1 MTLTSLAPDAPSG
14 AGRSSQIDLDKGALW
29 THRLRGGPLRLR
41 CTAGSVWITRE
52 GDPSDVVLEAGASY
66 GGTGRGLLVVEALE
80 PAQIAVAASEGWEKV
95 RAALQGARDRWLV
108 LLALAAVYVIWG
120 STYLGMRVGL
130 ETLPPFFL
138 GGARFLLAGAL
149 LYGALRLRGAPA
161 PTWRQWGAAARVG
174 VLLLVF
180 GNGLVAVA
188 QQWVS
193 SGVAAVVVSTMPLWM
208 ALITSVRGAAARRAG
223 EVPADGQVSRGEWI
237 GLLVGF
243 AGAALLHAGDSLHAE
258 HAGALLIVLA
268 PIAWAIGSVYSRALP
283 LPQGPMAVAAE
294 MLTGGAAMLGVSAL
308 LGERLAATPS
318 LRSLVALGYLAVF
331 GSLMGFSAYMY
342 LLKHTRPAIAT
353 SYAYV
358 NPIIAIGL
366 GIWLGGE
373 TASATTWVAAVIIGA
388 GVVIVS
394 RARPAR

>member
-1 MTLTSLAPDAPSG
+1 MMLTSLAPDAPSR
-14 AGRSSQIDLDKGALW
+14 AGRSSQIDLVKGALW
-29 THRLRGGPLRLR
+29 TRRLRGGSLRLS

-52 GDPSDVVLEAGASY
+52 GDPSDVVLKAGASY
-66 GGTGRGLLVVEALE
+66 GGIGRGLLVVEALE
-80 PAQIAVAASEGWEKV
+80 PAQIAVAASEEWEKV
-95 RAALQGARDRWLV
+95 RTVLRAIRERWLV

-120 STYLGMRVGL
+120 STYLGMRIGL

-138 GGARFLLAGAL
+138 GGARFVVAGAL

-174 VLLLVF
+174 VLLLVL
-180 GNGLVAVA
+180 GNGFVAVA

-193 SGVAAVVVSTMPLWM
+193 SGVAAVVVSTVPLWM
-208 ALITSVRGAAARRAG
+208 ALITSLRGVAARRAG
-223 EVPADGQVSRGEWI
+223 EVPAGGQVSRGEWA

-243 AGAALLHAGDSLHAE
+243 AGVALLRAGDSLHAE

-268 PIAWAIGSVYSRALP
+268 PISWAIGSVYSRSLP
-283 LPQGPMAVAAE
+283 LPQGPMGVAAE
-294 MLTGGAAMLGVSAL
+294 MLTGGAVMLGVSVV
-308 LGERLAATPS
+308 LGERLTATPS
-318 LRSLVALGYLAVF
+318 LRSLVALGYLSVF
-331 GSLMGFSAYMY
+331 GSLIGFSAYMY

-358 NPIIAIGL
+358 NPIIAIVL
-366 GIWLGGE
+366 GVWLGGE
-373 TASATTWVAAVIIGA
+373 TASATTWAAAVIIGA